1 MIKVL
6 WINQGIF
13 EGMNHA
19 LQITNLR
26 LDDIPLL
33 LGLLQQMGIAQIYDR
48 EIGDHGLHT
57 GLSGGWML
65 SVWLAFIMSQC
76 DHTKYKVEDWVAR
89 HQAVLE
95 SVTGQQIVPAQFND
109 NRLASL
115 LSRLSQQ
122 QGWERFEAALWQHSI
137 EIYDLASACVGG
149 LHSAH
154 VDSTT
159 ACGYHTPQPEG
170 IMQRGYSKD
179 HRPDLA
185 QLKLMTVALHPHGQL
200 AATQVVSGN
209 TADDGLYLP
218 IIARAR
224 ELFGRVGLLFVGDSK
239 MAALQTRAEIA
250 RAGDYYLTVAP
261 LTGQTARALPSW
273 IEAALSGK
281 EATSTLKSSAG
292 EAIGVGYEL
301 VRECTAQLPMGQ
313 EAAPAP
319 FTFRERVQVFRADSL
334 AAQQIAALDKRLLQ
348 AEAEVREL
356 TPEPGRGR
364 RQYHNEANLEAAIQ
378 EILEKHRVEALLRVT
393 WKVEQQ
399 RQLRYL
405 SRGRPGAHAQQL
417 EVVSV
422 RYQIKSVKREEKQIA
437 AHAQRLG
444 WRVQLSNAP
453 ADVSLANCVEHY
465 RGNWRGERNY
475 HRLKSEPLGLG
486 PIYVRK
492 DDQITGLTY
501 LLTLA
506 VRVEGV
512 LEWQVARGLKAEQQ
526 QMKGLYA
533 GLPKQATATPTAPAM
548 LAAISREQITL
559 TEVKSQGERTRQLS
573 VLPELLVKVLRY
585 LHLPLSLYTE
595 LRL

>member
-1 MIKVL
+1 
-6 WINQGIF
+6 
-13 EGMNHA
+13 MNHA
-19 LQITNLR
+19 LQMTNLR

-33 LGLLQQMGIAQIYDR
+33 LGLLQQMGIADIYDR

-65 SVWLAFIMSQC
+65 TVWLAFIMSQG

-95 SVTGQQIVPAQFND
+95 RVTGQQIVPAEFND
-109 NRLASL
+109 NRLSSL

-122 QGWERFEAALWQHSI
+122 PRWERFEVALWQHSI
-137 EIYDLASACVGG
+137 EIYDLESACVGG

-170 IMQRGYSKD
+170 VMQRGHSKD
-179 HRPDLA
+179 RRPDLA
-185 QLKLMTVALHPHGQL
+185 QLKLMTVAVHPHGHL

-218 IIARAR
+218 IMERAR
-224 ELFGRVGLLFVGDSK
+224 GLFGRVGLLYVGDSK
-239 MAALQTRAEIA
+239 MAALQTRAEVA

-261 LTGQTARALPSW
+261 LTGETARSLPSW

-281 EATSTLKSSAG
+281 ASTSTLTNEAG
-292 EAIGVGYEL
+292 EAIGVGYEFETEHT
-301 VRECTAQLPMGQ
+301 VELPTG
-313 EAAPAP
+313 AAGVLAP
-319 FTFRERVQVFRADSL
+319 FSFRERVQVFRSDSL
-334 AAQQIAALDKRLLQ
+334 AAQQVAVLDKRLLQ
-348 AEAEVREL
+348 AEAELREL

-364 RQYHNEANLEAAIQ
+364 RQYQDEAKLEAAIQ
-378 EILEKHRVEALLRVT
+378 EILEKHRVEGLLSIK
-393 WKVEQQ
+393 WKVEKQ
-399 RQLRYL
+399 RELRYL
-405 SRGRPGAHAQQL
+405 GRGRPGANSQQL
-417 EVVSV
+417 EVVKV

-437 AHAQRLG
+437 AHSERLG

-453 ADVSLANCVEHY
+453 AAVSLSNCVEHY
-465 RGNWRGERNY
+465 RGSWRGERNY
-475 HRLKSEPLGLG
+475 HRLKSEPIGLD
-486 PIYVRK
+486 PIFVRK

-506 VRVEGV
+506 ARVEGV
-512 LEWQVARGLKAEQQ
+512 MEWQVARGLKAEQK
-526 QMKGLYA
+526 QMTGLYA
-533 GLPKQATATPTAPAM
+533 GLPKKATATPTAPAM
-548 LAAISREQITL
+548 LSAISREQITL
-559 TEVKSQGERTRQLS
+559 LEVEWQGERTRRLS
-573 VLPELLVKVLRY
+573 VLPELLVEVLRY